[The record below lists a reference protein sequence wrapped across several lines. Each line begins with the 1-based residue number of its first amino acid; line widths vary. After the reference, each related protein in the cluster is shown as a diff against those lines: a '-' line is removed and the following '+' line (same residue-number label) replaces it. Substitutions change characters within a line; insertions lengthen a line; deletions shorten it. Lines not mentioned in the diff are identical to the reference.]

1 MNNVMTI
8 QGVDAVIQFDPDL
21 GLFRGEFTGLNGGAD
36 FYAADVDGLQR
47 EGEVSLRVF
56 LEMCAQDGVEPFVKG
71 SGRLMLRLPPELH
84 AKAATAAKAA
94 GISLNAMIEQAI
106 RHELA
111 A

>member
-8 QGVDAVIQFDPDL
+8 QGVDAVIQFDPKI
-21 GLFRGEFTGLNGGAD
+21 GMFRGEFTGLNGGAD
-36 FYAADVDGLQR
+36 FYATTVDGLQH
-47 EGEVSLRVF
+47 EGAISLRVF
-56 LEMCAQDGVEPFVKG
+56 LDMCAQDGVEPFIKS

-84 AKAATAAKAA
+84 AKASTAAKAA

-111 A
+111 V

>member
-56 LEMCAQDGVEPFVKG
+56 LEMCAQDGVEPFVKS

-94 GISLNAMIEQAI
+94 GISLNSMIEQAI

>member
-8 QGVDAVIQFDPDL
+8 QGIDAVIQFDPEI
-21 GLFRGEFTGLNGGAD
+21 GMFRGEFSGLNGGAD
-36 FYAADVDGLQR
+36 FYATDVDGLQR
-47 EGEVSLRVF
+47 EGEISLRVF
-56 LEMCAQDGVEPFVKG
+56 LDMCAQDGVEPFAKS

-84 AKAATAAKAA
+84 AKAATAAKAS
-94 GISLNAMIEQAI
+94 GMSLNAMIEQAI

>member
-8 QGVDAVIQFDPDL
+8 QGVDAVIQFDSDI

-36 FYAADVDGLQR
+36 FYAADVEGLQR
-47 EGEVSLRVF
+47 EGEASLRVF
-56 LEMCAQDGVEPFVKG
+56 LDMCAHDGVEPFAKS

-94 GISLNAMIEQAI
+94 GISLNSMIEQAI
-106 RHELA
+106 RHEIA